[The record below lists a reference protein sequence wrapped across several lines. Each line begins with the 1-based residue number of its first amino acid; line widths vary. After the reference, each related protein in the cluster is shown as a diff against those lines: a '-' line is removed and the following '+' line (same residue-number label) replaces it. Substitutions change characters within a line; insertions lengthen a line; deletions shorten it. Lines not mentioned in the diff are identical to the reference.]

1 MNWDAAFLLAG
12 IILIKMVSGSAMGLF
27 GPMLP
32 TLANNCNVDVA
43 SAAWI
48 FSARSFAIF
57 VGGNL
62 PNLLPKSIGPLVIL
76 MLTGILQ
83 LTTLFLIPEI
93 HHLALL
99 IFAVFCIGCVIGII
113 DVGGQ
118 ILILKY
124 FKRDSPQLIQLFH
137 FVFNVGAI
145 LGNTIVAAY
154 IEPSKEAPC
163 FEEDSQKILEHL
175 NSTIIGQ
182 NGRIPEDSLNGTSKE
197 RALSVGIDAITS
209 SGTEKEAR
217 GFVANDFSMA
227 FHIPA
232 YITILPVILL
242 FILQSLKI
250 IERLNKK
257 QKEKQAPAAE
267 EYENGSLQGQHGT
280 VEGSRL
286 EEIEEDE
293 EEPKEDFHRIKYFI
307 LLLNIT
313 LFCNTS
319 TQQVVEAYIYEYSRC
334 SPDVSISSEA
344 AATIVTILWVTA
356 TISRGTGIIISQIA
370 SPKKYIL
377 FDYFLVLSALGML
390 VIRPLITHLY
400 LIVAVIAFS
409 YGIATLYANII
420 IYTVSVFNVE
430 NGYMWVF
437 YIGAQLLPTFNP
449 VLCGQWMQYDKTGFI
464 YFNLTMMVISMF
476 VIPFLFR
483 TGDQLIVEKQNAIES
498 AAQNETDADC
508 CSIDSSKFPTNNPTN
523 IDLTLKKL
531 NLPTPNGSLLDGR
544 SPRVHMHAQLQRL
557 TEVERVVRVSTSVN
571 SIALSIKSA
580 TGTYTS
586 GLTED
591 KFSQLDF

>member
-1 MNWDAAFLLAG
+1 MNLDDASLLAG
-12 IILIKMVSGSAMGLF
+12 IILIKMVSGTAMGLF

-32 TLANNCNVDVA
+32 TLANNCSVDVA

-62 PNLLPKSIGPLVIL
+62 PNLIPKSIGPLVIL

-83 LTTLFLIPEI
+83 LTTLFLIPAI

-118 ILILKY
+118 ILILKF

-163 FEEDSQKILEHL
+163 FTADDG
-175 NSTIIGQ
+175 NDAVNDTIIESSGRTIEKSM
-182 NGRIPEDSLNGTSKE
+182 NGSSKA
-197 RALSVGIDAITS
+197 RALSVGIDAVTF
-209 SGTEKEAR
+209 GAEKEAR
-217 GFVANDFSMA
+217 GFVAEDFSMA

-242 FILQSLKI
+242 FLLQSSKI
-250 IERLNKK
+250 IDRLNKK
-257 QKEKQAPAAE
+257 QKKKQE
-267 EYENGSLQGQHGT
+267 SNETNNEQQVTSGDTSGLQDG
-280 VEGSRL
+280 
-286 EEIEEDE
+286 IEEDE
-293 EEPKEDFHRIKYFI
+293 DEPKEDFHRVKFFI
-307 LLLNIT
+307 LLLNVS

-344 AATIVTILWVTA
+344 AAAIVTILWVTA

-409 YGIATLYANII
+409 YGIATLYANVI

-449 VLCGQWMQYDKTGFI
+449 VLCGQWMEYDKTGFI
-464 YFNLTMMVISMF
+464 YFNLTMMVISLI
-476 VIPFLFR
+476 VLPFLFR
-483 TGDQLIVEKQNAIES
+483 TGDQLIAEKQIELES
-498 AAQNETDADC
+498 KQPDTD
-508 CSIDSSKFPTNNPTN
+508 SIDSSKAPTNNPTN
-523 IDLTLKKL
+523 LDLTLKKL

-544 SPRVHMHAQLQRL
+544 SPRCHVHAQLQRL